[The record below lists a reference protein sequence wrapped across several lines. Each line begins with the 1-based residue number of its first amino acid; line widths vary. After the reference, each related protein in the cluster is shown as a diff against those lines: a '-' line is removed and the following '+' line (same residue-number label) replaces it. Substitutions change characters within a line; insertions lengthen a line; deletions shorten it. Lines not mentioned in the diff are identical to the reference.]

1 MFTLFAR
8 MSCTTPSYWLICDR
22 VDQLELEGD
31 FRALRAA
38 GTWKNAYI
46 LRSLSIWIRFFLI
59 LMRFLQRGSVWQ
71 CLEAIDK
78 EGGTREEVREVN
90 ELWSWGFDSRNC
102 DLAKAVVALV
112 GYAGLAAL
120 RMKRLASVKMKSL
133 NAMGSTI
140 QQYYI
145 DPIRMWNAAVSLKFD
160 HRLKNAKW
168 NSRKPPFV
176 WVYTI
181 WTRKLHLCPRPVQY
195 RLIGL
200 IWSDQQI
207 NPPQHSMTPEA
218 HQIQGSEKDTKTQD
232 TKCS

>member
-1 MFTLFAR
+1 M
-8 MSCTTPSYWLICDR
+8 I
-22 VDQLELEGD
+22 
-31 FRALRAA
+31 
-38 GTWKNAYI
+38 
-46 LRSLSIWIRFFLI
+46 
-59 LMRFLQRGSVWQ
+59 FLQRSSVWQ

-145 DPIRMWNAAVSLKFD
+145 DPIRMWNAAVSLKFN

-181 WTRKLHLCPRPVQY
+181 WTRKLHLCARPVQY

-218 HQIQGSEKDTKTQD
+218 HQIQGSEKQKTQRHED